1 MTSPQRQGRWVYLV
15 VILVW
20 AASSLF
26 ARAYGIQFDDTSLI
40 WFWQYLDPEILTH
53 DLLRGIWLLHSQ
65 PPLFNLFLGGV
76 LQLFPGSS
84 TLAFAVIFQGL
95 ALGLL
100 IGMTWL
106 MRRLGVPSWLAALL
120 CALFAF
126 HPTCLVYTRWLFY
139 TTPIAFLLVA
149 SAVALG
155 ALVASGS
162 TAAACAFSGLAT
174 LLMLSRA
181 IFHPLWLV
189 MVVAIVAPIL
199 DRATRRKLLAAAV
212 APLLLS
218 LLWYSKNA
226 AQVGSFGASSWFGM
240 NLRRGWTV
248 TSTSPNRPART
259 RGRLRGPEAE
269 ISSEEVGALLDRG
282 ALPPVW
288 TANPF
293 APPEAYRRFGYFQ
306 RSTDPGES
314 LHPAIAAARKSN
326 GRTNYNHRDYARISR
341 EMLRGDLVVMREFP
355 WRYLRRV
362 ATATIYFLEPGPRSV
377 FGRYDYEPLIR
388 LRNRWNRVLFLD
400 GWWKL
405 TPTSSVNLL
414 YLLYPA
420 VLIFGATRAFTG
432 SAVTRIL
439 HAYISFTIVWFAAS
453 ANLIEIGENDRMRFE
468 VDPLAIVLLGS
479 ALAWAGRVA
488 WRRMNGRSSAHA
500 ATPAQ
505 AEIVARALSG

>member
-1 MTSPQRQGRWVYLV
+1 
-15 VILVW
+15 
-20 AASSLF
+20 
-26 ARAYGIQFDDTSLI
+26 
-40 WFWQYLDPEILTH
+40 
-53 DLLRGIWLLHSQ
+53 
-65 PPLFNLFLGGV
+65 
-76 LQLFPGSS
+76 
-84 TLAFAVIFQGL
+84 
-95 ALGLL
+95 
-100 IGMTWL
+100 
-106 MRRLGVPSWLAALL
+106 
-120 CALFAF
+120 
-126 HPTCLVYTRWLFY
+126 
-139 TTPIAFLLVA
+139 
-149 SAVALG
+149 
-155 ALVASGS
+155 
-162 TAAACAFSGLAT
+162 
-174 LLMLSRA
+174 
-181 IFHPLWLV
+181 
-189 MVVAIVAPIL
+189 
-199 DRATRRKLLAAAV
+199 
-212 APLLLS
+212 
-218 LLWYSKNA
+218 
-226 AQVGSFGASSWFGM
+226 
-240 NLRRGWTV
+240 
-248 TSTSPNRPART
+248 
-259 RGRLRGPEAE
+259 
-269 ISSEEVGALLDRG
+269 
-282 ALPPVW
+282 
-288 TANPF
+288 
-293 APPEAYRRFGYFQ
+293 
-306 RSTDPGES
+306 
-314 LHPAIAAARKSN
+314 IAAARKSN

-439 HAYISFTIVWFAAS
+439 HAYMSFTIVWFAAS